1 MQAREA
7 KEMNINFIPSQ
18 YQWNIFAAVR
28 DGQGHYVIEA
38 VAGSGKTTTIVTA
51 TQLTNPTDRVGFCA
65 FTVRVVDVLRDKV
78 PPHVAGNVATLNSL
92 GNSNIR
98 NTWRN
103 VQFDKDK
110 LKKILA
116 GYQAN
121 GYDGAVIRLVSLCKA
136 NLLEPTPTN
145 LDYIADRWDI
155 DIPEEEQKSIY
166 WLAQIVYQD
175 SIDQRDVI
183 DYDDQI
189 YFPAIGAVGCKQ
201 FDVLFIDEVQDL
213 NKAQIAMVLRS
224 IKAGGRIIGVGD
236 RWQSIFGF
244 RGADTDAIPNV
255 IKATSATTLPLSIC
269 YRCPSSHVALA
280 QQLVPEIEA
289 REDAPEG
296 IIENLDRWKLT
307 EHVKPNDLVIC
318 RCNAPLVRPAMH
330 LISNSIKAIILGRDI
345 GQGLMALLRKVQK
358 QSHTW
363 DLLDTILALGRYV
376 DHEAAKLY
384 AAGKGMK
391 AQSLQDRA
399 DTIEALAED
408 CNSFSDLAAK
418 TAQVFSDDQ
427 QGVTFSTVH
436 RAKGTEAARVSILA
450 PELMPHPKA
459 SRPWEIQQER
469 NIKYVALTRAK
480 EELYFVQ

>member
-1 MQAREA
+1 
-7 KEMNINFIPSQ
+7 MNINFIPSS
-18 YQWNIFAAVR
+18 YQWNIFAFVQS
-28 DGQGHYVIEA
+28 GQGHGVIEA
-38 VAGSGKTTTIVTA
+38 VAGSGKTTTLVTSL
-51 TQLTNPTDRVGFCA
+51 QLTKPTAKVAFVAFNRHIAETLSERAPAHVHASTLHSLGFA
-65 FTVRVVDVLRDKV
+65 NIRR
-78 PPHVAGNVATLNSL
+78 AWGNVQVDA
-92 GNSNIR
+92 
-98 NTWRN
+98 
-103 VQFDKDK
+103 DK
-110 LKKILA
+110 LRHIVANYK
-116 GYQAN
+116 AN
-121 GYDGAVIRLVSLCKA
+121 GYDSAVIKLVSLCKA
-136 NLLEPTPTN
+136 NLLEPTPVN
-145 LDYIADRWDI
+145 LDYIVDRWDV
-155 DIPEEEQKSIY
+155 DVPEEERSSIY
-166 WLAQIVYQD
+166 WLAQVAYDD
-175 SIDQRDVI
+175 SLSQRQTI
-183 DYDDQI
+183 DYDDMI
-189 YFPAIGAVGCKQ
+189 HFCATGVVGCQK
-201 FDVLFIDEVQDL
+201 FDILFVDEAQDL
-213 NKAQIAMVLRS
+213 CKSQIEMALRS
-224 IKAGGRIIGVGD
+224 IKANGRIIAVGD
-236 RWQSIFGF
+236 RWQSIYSF
-244 RGADTDAIPNV
+244 RGADSEAIPN
-255 IKATSATTLPLSIC
+255 IIEATKATTLPLSIC

-280 QQLVPEIEA
+280 QQLVPQIEA

-307 EHVKPNDLVIC
+307 EHVKPDDLVIC

-376 DHEAAKLY
+376 DQEAAKLY

-459 SRPWEIQQER
+459 SKPWEVQQER